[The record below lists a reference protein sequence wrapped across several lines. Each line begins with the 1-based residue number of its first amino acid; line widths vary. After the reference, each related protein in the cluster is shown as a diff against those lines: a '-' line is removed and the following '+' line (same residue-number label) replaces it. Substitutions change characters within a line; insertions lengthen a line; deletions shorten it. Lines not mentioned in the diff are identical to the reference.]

1 MALRVA
7 TILHNVT
14 KEEETEA
21 LRSKPARTG
30 IPGPGQSAGSF
41 LSPSSLLPSWL
52 LTAWESMGLGELQ
65 ELVIDREAWCAVIHG
80 VAKSQT
86 QLSD

>member
-30 IPGPGQSAGSF
+30 IPGPSQSAGSF
-41 LSPSSLLPSWL
+41 LSPGSLLPSWL
-52 LTAWESMGLGELQ
+52 LTAWESPHL
-65 ELVIDREAWCAVIHG
+65 REVPLA
-80 VAKSQT
+80 
-86 QLSD
+86 

>member
-14 KEEETEA
+14 EEEETEA

-30 IPGPGQSAGSF
+30 IPGPGRWAGSF
-41 LSPSSLLPSWL
+41 LSPGSLLPSWV
-52 LTAWESMGLGELQ
+52 LTAWESPLL
-65 ELVIDREAWCAVIHG
+65 REIPLA
-80 VAKSQT
+80 
-86 QLSD
+86 